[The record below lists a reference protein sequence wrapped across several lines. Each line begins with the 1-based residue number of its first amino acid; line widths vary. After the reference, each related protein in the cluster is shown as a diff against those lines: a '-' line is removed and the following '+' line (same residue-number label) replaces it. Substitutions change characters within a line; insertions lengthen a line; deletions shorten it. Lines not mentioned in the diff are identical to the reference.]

1 MEYMRMVPDPRCD
14 RVKKHVLAE
23 ILTYI
28 VAGYVTGHTT
38 LRRCLSWCKR
48 HEDWLGK
55 GLALLNGIASPAT
68 VSRLLS
74 GIDEELFLF
83 AFMEWIGEILSTKG
97 LHLAIDGKAVRA
109 AASKIKGKKAP
120 MILNAIDTAT
130 GIVLS
135 QLPIQNKECE
145 IKKIP
150 ELLKLLDIRGSIIT
164 TDAVGTQTSIME
176 QIVDQGG
183 HFVLMVKKNQPA
195 SYEEIKKQFEELE
208 EDSKKMKTEAGYQP
222 RYPELMEKYD
232 EVSYFEKNR
241 DRHEYR
247 SYRICNAAECVTKTQ
262 DEWTFIKSVGYVSQT
277 RILMV
282 RDEKGEDITP
292 DEETFRREGTIRQP
306 RPTSGDKEKDDI
318 QVVGVVSDMEMTAED
333 MGRCKRDHWSVENR
347 LHHVLD
353 DTFREDRSP
362 AKGSKN
368 NLALIR
374 KFAYNILRI
383 AMIHLSAKCPMTEMM
398 DLLSDDEN
406 LLERYIFNGI
416 ESFY

>member
-1 MEYMRMVPDPRCD
+1 MCMVPDPRSD

-38 LRRCLSWCKR
+38 LRRCLAWCIR
-48 HEDWLGK
+48 HEKWLKK
-55 GLALLNGIASPAT
+55 GLTLLNGIASLAT

-83 AFMEWIGEILSTKG
+83 AFMEWIGEVLSTKG

-109 AASKIKGKKAP
+109 AASKVKGKKAP

-130 GIVLS
+130 GLVLS

-145 IKKIP
+145 ITKIP

-183 HFVLMVKKNQPA
+183 HFVLVVKKNQPA

-232 EVSYFEKNR
+232 AVSYFEKNR
-241 DRHEYR
+241 DRYEYR
-247 SYRICNAAECVTKTQ
+247 SYRICNDPECVTKTK
-262 DEWTFIKSVGYVSQT
+262 DEWTFIKSVGYAVQT

-282 RDEKGEDITP
+282 RNEKGEDITP
-292 DEETFRREGTIRQP
+292 DEETFRREGTFRQSG
-306 RPTSGDKEKDDI
+306 PTSGDKEKDDI
-318 QVVGVVSDMEMTAED
+318 QVVGLLSDMEMTAQD
-333 MGRCKRDHWSVENR
+333 IGRYKREHWSVENR

-383 AMIHLSAKCPMTEMM
+383 AMIHLSAECPMTEMM
-398 DLLSDDEN
+398 DLFSDDEN

>member
-1 MEYMRMVPDPRCD
+1 MRMVPDPRKD
-14 RVKKHVLAE
+14 RGKKHILAE
-23 ILTYI
+23 VLTCI

-38 LRRCLSWCKR
+38 LRRCLAWCRR
-48 HEDWLGK
+48 HEKWLKK
-55 GLALLNGIASPAT
+55 GLGLLNGIASLAT

-83 AFMEWIGEILSTKG
+83 AFMEWIGEILCTEG

-120 MILNAIDTAT
+120 MLLNAIDTAT
-130 GIVLS
+130 GLVLS

-145 IKKIP
+145 ITKIP

-183 HFVLMVKKNQPA
+183 HFVMMVKKNQLT

-208 EDSKKMKTEAGYQP
+208 EDSEKMKTEAGYQP
-222 RYPELMEKYD
+222 RYPEMMEKYD
-232 EVSYFEKNR
+232 AVSYFEKNR

-247 SYRICNAAECVTKTQ
+247 SYRMCNDPECVTKTR
-262 DEWTFIKSVGYVSQT
+262 DEWTFIKSVGYVRQT

-306 RPTSGDKEKDDI
+306 GPASGDKEMDDI
-318 QVVGVVSDMEMTAED
+318 QVVGILSDMEMTAQD
-333 MGRCKRDHWSVENR
+333 MGQCKREHWSVENR

>member
-1 MEYMRMVPDPRCD
+1 MRMVPDPRSG
-14 RVKKHVLAE
+14 RAKRHVLAE

-28 VAGYVTGHTT
+28 VAGYATGHTT
-38 LRRCLSWCKR
+38 LRRCLAWCIRHVKWLKR
-48 HEDWLGK
+48 
-55 GLALLNGIASPAT
+55 GLSLSNGIASIAT

-97 LHLAIDGKAVRA
+97 LHVAIDGKAVRA
-109 AASKIKGKKAP
+109 AASKIKGTRAP
-120 MILNAIDTAT
+120 MILNAIDAAT
-130 GIVLS
+130 GLVLS

-145 IKKIP
+145 ITRIP
-150 ELLKLLDIRGSIIT
+150 ELLELLDIRGSIIT

-183 HFVLMVKKNQPA
+183 HFVMIVKRNQPA
-195 SYEEIKKQFEELE
+195 SYEEIKRQFGELE
-208 EDSKKMKTEAGYQP
+208 QDFKKMKTVAGYQP

-232 EVSYFEKNR
+232 EASCFEKNR
-241 DRHEYR
+241 DRYEYR
-247 SYRICNAAECVTKTQ
+247 SCRVCNNPECVTKTKK
-262 DEWTFIKSVGYVSQT
+262 EWPFVKSVGYAVQT

-292 DEETFRREGTIRQP
+292 DEETFRREGTFRQP
-306 RPTSGDKEKDDI
+306 RPASGDKEKDDI
-318 QVVGVVSDMEMTAED
+318 QTVGIISDMEMTAQD
-333 MGRCKRDHWSVENR
+333 MGRYKRDHWSVENR

-383 AMIHLSAKCPMTEMM
+383 AMIHLSAECPMTEMM
-398 DLLSDDEN
+398 DLFSDDEN

-416 ESFY
+416 NSFY